1 MSPVRVREVGFLFL
15 FAIIV
20 IIIVNLISISI
31 IILVIQAMRLDE
43 YLLCQKF
50 VDSRMR
56 AKRAV
61 KLGFVIVD
69 GVAVTKPSFEVPY
82 GSSVE
87 FDSEGGR
94 SAGFFKLKEIQ
105 ARCNLIKEGDRVL
118 DIGSSAGG
126 FLMFAS
132 QIASE
137 VVGIEFSSDFQDMLQ
152 EVCDECPNVQVEFG
166 DAFSFDFSPL
176 GTFDVILN
184 DLTLVPH
191 DSISVLRRVIGSL
204 REGGRVLQVVKLQHA
219 QDMEGMIGE
228 LESMGLVVE
237 DVLDAKKR
245 EMYVI
250 AKKPRRFEGNDK

>member
-1 MSPVRVREVGFLFL
+1 
-15 FAIIV
+15 
-20 IIIVNLISISI
+20 
-31 IILVIQAMRLDE
+31 MRLDE

-61 KLGFVIVD
+61 KLGFVTVD
-69 GVAVTKPSFEVPY
+69 GVTVTKPSFEVPY
-82 GSSVE
+82 ASIVE

-94 SAGFFKLKEIQ
+94 SAGFFKLKDIQ
-105 ARCNLIKEGDRVL
+105 ARCALIEEGDRVL

-132 QIASE
+132 EIASE
-137 VVGIEFSSDFQDMLQ
+137 VVGIEFSRDFTDMLQ
-152 EVCDECPNVQVEFG
+152 EVCDKCHNVQVEFG
-166 DAFSFDFSPL
+166 DAFSFDFSSL

-191 DSISVLRRVIGSL
+191 DSISVLRRVLGSL

-219 QDMEGMIGE
+219 QDMDGMVGE
-228 LESMGLVVE
+228 LESLGLVVE

-245 EMYVI
+245 EMYII
-250 AKKPRRFEGNDK
+250 AKKV